1 MNESNTSFREET
13 FVKLQH
19 FYTKSHD
26 FIRQAQESGCV
37 GESSHFVRN

>member
-1 MNESNTSFREET
+1 MNDSNTSFRDET

-37 GESSHFVRN
+37 GESSHFVKN

>member
-1 MNESNTSFREET
+1 MNESNTFREET

-26 FIRQAQESGCV
+26 FIRQAQKLGCV
-37 GESSHFVRN
+37 GNLPIL